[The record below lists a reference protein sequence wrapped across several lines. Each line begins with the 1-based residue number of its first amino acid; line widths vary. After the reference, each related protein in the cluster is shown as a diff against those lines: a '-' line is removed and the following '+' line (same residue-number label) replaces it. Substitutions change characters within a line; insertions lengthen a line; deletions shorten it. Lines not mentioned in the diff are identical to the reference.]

1 MECQIFYGG
10 FTMNEITIENTN
22 IIIKE
27 YKGQRVVTFKDIDTV
42 HQRPDGTARRNFNTN
57 KKHFIEGE
65 DYFRIQPNEIR
76 TVGITSPNGG
86 IVVTESGY
94 LLLAKSFTDDLSW
107 DVQRQLVKCYFKV
120 KELLTPIVQQLP
132 YTYIEK
138 TFHARPVMVANDI
151 SSIFDV
157 NQITLYNFIK
167 TRLVPDRDYNLLQG
181 EMLKEY
187 NKENFDLPNC
197 RKSIFV
203 IYSTGLSRII
213 SYFDLDVR
221 KTPNIMTDQ
230 RGYVVETGVRQ
241 VMEYVRRE
249 IKGVEA
255 LTYLIE
261 SDETPRNLE
270 TYRKILVKKLSLINW
285 WKTDVAGI
293 KLGVHHIDG
302 NEISAIHKSEIG
314 MRY

>member
-1 MECQIFYGG
+1 
-10 FTMNEITIENTN
+10 MNEITIENTN
-22 IIIKE
+22 VAIKE

-65 DYFRIQPNEIR
+65 DFFVRNSYEAKNEFNV
-76 TVGITSPNGG
+76 TAPNGL
-86 IVVTESGY
+86 ILLTESGY

-107 DVQRQLVKCYFKV
+107 DVQRQLVKCYFKL
-120 KELLTPIVQQLP
+120 KELTTPIVQQIP
-132 YTYIEK
+132 YSYIDKTYR
-138 TFHARPVMVANDI
+138 ARPVMTANDI
-151 SSIFDV
+151 SGIFGV

-203 IYSTGLSRII
+203 VYNTGLSRIV
-213 SYFDLDVR
+213 SYFDLDIS
-221 KTPNIMTDQ
+221 KTPKFMTEQ
-230 RGYVVETGVRQ
+230 RGYVVDTGVNQ
-241 VMEYVRRE
+241 LMEYIRRE
-249 IKGVEA
+249 LKGVEA

-270 TYRKILVKKLSLINW
+270 NYRKILVKKLSLINW

-293 KLGVHHIDG
+293 KLGIHHIDG

>member
-1 MECQIFYGG
+1 
-10 FTMNEITIENTN
+10 MNEITIENTN
-22 IIIKE
+22 VAIKE

-57 KKHFIEGE
+57 KNHFIEGE
-65 DYFRIQPNEIR
+65 DFFRIQPNEIR

-132 YTYIEK
+132 YSYIAKTYR
-138 TFHARPVMVANDI
+138 ARPVMTANDI
-151 SSIFDV
+151 SGIFGV

-213 SYFDLDVR
+213 SYFDLDIR
-221 KTPNIMTDQ
+221 KTPNIMTEQ
-230 RGYVVETGVRQ
+230 RGYVVESGVRQ

-270 TYRKILVKKLSLINW
+270 NYRKILVKKLSLINW

-293 KLGVHHIDG
+293 KLGVRHIDG
-302 NEISAIHKSEIG
+302 NEISSIHKSEIG